1 MRTLCVVLALAL
13 LAPRVDAQ
21 TLPSP
26 RDFTDPA
33 DYDAA
38 LRQAWLDPALRDA
51 AAAALWHMH
60 EHPLFK
66 LPSDEAR
73 VESLR
78 RRLGPRF
85 TLTRTPRY
93 LVLSDAPAKWTR
105 NRLALLERTRHQFFR
120 FTDQIGYPALPPRER
135 LVCVFFAE
143 HDDYRRFAAEYDRM
157 NAPWA
162 GGYFSLLSNHI
173 VLYDDRTGPD
183 YAGARAKLAGAER
196 QRDEYLASADAARA
210 DGHDADADADKQAAD
225 DLARQIREAEATL
238 ETSVDAISTAKVVH
252 EAAHQLAFN
261 TGVQPTDRE
270 SPFWLTEGLAC
281 AFETADA
288 GSSFGP
294 RFENA
299 EKLGQL
305 RELIARGGLPDLERL
320 VARTQPSDD
329 PKRDY
334 TAAWALFTE
343 IARHKPDA
351 LRAYLDA
358 LNTGEPDADHPG
370 AFRRYFGDP
379 ESYRARLA
387 RR

>member
-1 MRTLCVVLALAL
+1 M
-13 LAPRVDAQ
+13 LAPRAGAQ

-33 DYDAA
+33 EYDAA
-38 LRQAWLDPALRDA
+38 LRRAWRVPELRND
-51 AAAALWHMH
+51 AAAALWRMH
-60 EHPLFK
+60 EHPRFE
-66 LPSDEAR
+66 LPTDDAR
-73 VESLR
+73 VEALR

-93 LVLSDAPAKWTR
+93 LVLSDASPRWTR
-105 NRLALLERTRHQFFR
+105 NRLALLDRTRHQFFR
-120 FTDQIGYPALPPRER
+120 FTDQIVYPALPPRAR
-135 LVCVFFAE
+135 LVCVLFAE

-183 YAGARAKLAGAER
+183 YVLALAQLDEAER
-196 QRDEYLASADAARA
+196 KRDEYSESASRAHAAGREADAETYEN
-210 DGHDADADADKQAAD
+210 AAD
-225 DLARQIREAEATL
+225 DIDRQIREARTTL
-238 ETSVDAISTAKVVH
+238 ETNVDAVSTAKVVH

-270 SPFWLTEGLAC
+270 SPFWLTEGLAS

-299 EKLGQL
+299 GKLAKL
-305 RELIARGGLPDLERL
+305 RELIARGGLPDLPRL
-320 VARTQPSDD
+320 VARTEPADD
-329 PKRDY
+329 PEHDY

-343 IARHKPDA
+343 IARHKPES
-351 LRAYLDA
+351 LRDYLDD
-358 LNTGEPDADHPG
+358 LNTGPARADHAEG
-370 AFRRYFGDP
+370 FRLYFGDP
-379 ESYRARLA
+379 ASYRSRLA